1 MSNKHDI
8 SLLEQYI
15 TSITYNAYA
24 IHNINLI
31 HLAEGVYKKFHS
43 LWSLIMNLDSGF
55 PRNWKLIDG
64 F

>member
-15 TSITYNAYA
+15 TSITYNAYT

-31 HLAEGVYKKFHS
+31 QLAEGVYKKFHS
-43 LWSLIMNLDSGF
+43 LRSLIMNLDSGF
-55 PRNWKLIDG
+55 PRNWKLIDE

>member
-31 HLAEGVYKKFHS
+31 QLAEGVYKKFHS
-43 LWSLIMNLDSGF
+43 L
-55 PRNWKLIDG
+55 
-64 F
+64 